1 MIFNDEY
8 VSLNIIQNNFI
19 LNITGY
25 IKNPTQYKK
34 IVIVAPNPIDRM
46 INYSGSGL
54 PFPNEHIAFE
64 NTPNYKLINNSE
76 NINVQFKYP
85 NSFYSPDGKN
95 KILKAISVEPQ
106 KEAYY
111 SNLGTILLAENNVN
125 EAIIYFNKALNIN
138 PKFIDANFNLG
149 NAYKKNGYLEKDYEQ
164 IKTIMNLIESN
175 TVELPGLWISMKEAY
190 NLNL

>member
-85 NSFYSPDGKN
+85 NSFYSPNGKN
-95 KILKAISVEPQ
+95 KILPSLFVQLTDLSDNTFQLQYELKDFNTLRTLTNRESRKGPEF
-106 KEAYY
+106 Y
-111 SNLGTILLAENNVN
+111 SNKDSILPIANAENVMY
-125 EAIIYFNKALNIN
+125 EYSKA
-138 PKFIDANFNLG
+138 K
-149 NAYKKNGYLEKDYEQ
+149 
-164 IKTIMNLIESN
+164 
-175 TVELPGLWISMKEAY
+175 VEYDIG
-190 NLNL
+190 

>member
-8 VSLNIIQNNFI
+8 VSLNVKLNNFI

-25 IKNPTQYKK
+25 IKNSTYYNK
-34 IVIVAPNPIDRM
+34 IVIIAPNPIDRM

-85 NSFYSPDGKN
+85 NSFYSRDGKN
-95 KILKAISVEPQ
+95 KILPSLFVQLTDVSGKSFQLQYELEDFNTLRTLINRENRKGP
-106 KEAYY
+106 EFY
-111 SNLGTILLAENNVN
+111 SNKDTILPIANAENVMY
-125 EAIIYFNKALNIN
+125 EYSKA
-138 PKFIDANFNLG
+138 K
-149 NAYKKNGYLEKDYEQ
+149 LEHD
-164 IKTIMNLIESN
+164 I
-175 TVELPGLWISMKEAY
+175 G
-190 NLNL
+190 